1 MKNNLSKTKL
11 REKSP
16 PNYSTHPSPH
26 EKETIVKLDEE
37 EMETQISETGESSQ
51 HLLMPPQML
60 LKSMLVSALKTTF
73 EIRTPSRA

>member
-11 REKSP
+11 GEKSP
-16 PNYSTHPSPH
+16 PNFSTHPSPH

-60 LKSMLVSALKTTF
+60 LESVLVSALKTTVD
-73 EIRTPSRA
+73 IMTTSCA